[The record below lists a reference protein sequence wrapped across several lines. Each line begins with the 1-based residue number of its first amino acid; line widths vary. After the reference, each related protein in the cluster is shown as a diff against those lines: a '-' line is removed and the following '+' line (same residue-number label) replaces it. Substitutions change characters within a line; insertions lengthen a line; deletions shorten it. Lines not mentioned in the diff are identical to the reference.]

1 MNRKFLLILALIA
14 SLVISACGA
23 PAADTGGGE
32 AAPAAAEEE
41 TAPSEPGVAEFH
53 PAWPYATPPTGH
65 FNTWVT
71 NGMTLGIYRALMEP
85 PLFMFLWA
93 DGSWLPVAGDSWEW
107 VDDVTL
113 RVNLIQG
120 ANWSDGSA
128 FTSQDVVDTFSIS
141 RLLSQTVWRFL
152 DDVQAVDDHT
162 VDFVLSGPSTTVPRR
177 VLREVHITASSV
189 YGDFAQRTRDL
200 VEAGITNEDDEWKQL
215 LQEFNELRP
224 DEMVVLGPYA
234 IDPDSITESQMILN
248 KVETSYWADTVRF
261 DRMVNYNGETPVV
274 TPLVLSGDVDYATHG
289 FPPATEREFMSLG
302 YRIIRAP
309 IYSGPALYFNHTI
322 HPFDMKE
329 VRQALA
335 YAINFEENA
344 FISLAESGVAQECMC
359 GFSDNIAPL
368 WLGED
373 TRANLNPYTQDLEK
387 AEQMLLDIG
396 FTRADDGVWMDDTG
410 ARMEWELTA
419 PAEYS
424 DWSAA
429 AENAAEQLTAFGFK
443 TSFRG
448 VNFQQHPIDVNEGKF
463 ELAIRGWGAGNPHPS
478 FSYEND
484 FSTHNAA
491 ATGVGASGAGSIEL
505 PGMSFDLNVSTDSV
519 GDVDL
524 WALTKEAGSGGDA
537 AMQIEALDK
546 IAMAYNEL
554 LPQIPL
560 WERYGNNPVPSRFAS
575 GWLPEDDPIYVNSP
589 YADSFVVIQIL
600 TGQLGPAE

>member
-1 MNRKFLLILALIA
+1 MNRRFLLAIALIA
-14 SLVISACGA
+14 ALVISGCGA
-23 PAADTGGGE
+23 PAADMGGGE

-41 TAPSEPGVAEFH
+41 AASAGTGVSEFH
-53 PAWPYATPPTGH
+53 PAWPYAPPPTGH

-93 DGSWLPVAGDSWEW
+93 DGSWMPVAGDSWEW

-113 RVNLIQG
+113 RVSLIQG
-120 ANWSDGSA
+120 AQWSDGSD
-128 FTSQDVVDTFSIS
+128 FTSQDVVDTFFIS

-162 VDFVLSGPSTTVPRR
+162 VDFILSGPSTTVPRR

-200 VEAGITNEDDEWKQL
+200 VEAGMTNEDGDWKQL

-234 IDPDSITESQMILN
+234 IDPASITESQMILN

-289 FPPATEREFMSLG
+289 FPPATEREFISLG
-302 YRIIRAP
+302 YRIIRPP
-309 IYSGPALYFNHTI
+309 IYAGPALFFNHTI
-322 HPFDMKE
+322 HPFQMKE

-344 FISLAESGVAQECMC
+344 FISLAESGVAQVCMC
-359 GFSDNIAPL
+359 GFSDNMTPL
-368 WLGED
+368 WLSDE
-373 TRANLNPYTQDLEK
+373 TRANLNPYSQDLEK
-387 AEQMLLDIG
+387 AEQLLLDIG
-396 FTRADDGVWMDDTG
+396 FTRADDGVWVDDTG

-419 PAEYS
+419 PTEYA

-448 VNFQQHPIDVNEGKF
+448 VNFQQHPIDINEGKF
-463 ELAIRGWGAGNPHPS
+463 QLAIRGWGAGNPHPS

-505 PGMSFDLNVSTDSV
+505 PGMSFDLKVSTDSV

-524 WALTKEAGSGGDA
+524 WVLTKEAGSGVDA
-537 AMQIEALDK
+537 AKQIAALDK

-560 WERYGNNPVPSRFAS
+560 WEKYGNNPVPSRFAS
-575 GWLPEDDPIYVNSP
+575 GWLPEGDPIYLNSP
-589 YADSFVVIQIL
+589 YGDSFVVIQIL